1 MMQMASAIY
10 YYYCT
15 LFMLLFFFFPLTTFC
30 IIAQLSLFFHFSYVS
45 LFFFQVGVVDI
56 FFFFVLFFFSL
67 ICPLRFHCCRFRMYS
82 SLNVHGKK
90 KKKCSAHVL
99 VGFAQ
104 SNALI
109 FGSATQIKKG
119 KEKRR

>member
-45 LFFFQVGVVDI
+45 FFFFQVGVVDI
-56 FFFFVLFFFSL
+56 FFFSFYFFSL
-67 ICPLRFHCCRFRMYS
+67 IFPLRFHCCRFRMYS

-90 KKKCSAHVL
+90 KKKAAVRLCLLALLSQMPSFSAV
-99 VGFAQ
+99 Q
-104 SNALI
+104 P
-109 FGSATQIKKG
+109 
-119 KEKRR
+119 R